1 MAAVLAPDGVL
12 FGASVLGRG
21 ADHRWIARRVLTAFN
36 RQGGFD
42 NLDDTEDG
50 LRAILEQSFE
60 RVELDVVGSAALF
73 VASGP
78 RVSPPQRTS
87 AAS

>member
-1 MAAVLAPDGVL
+1 VL
-12 FGASVLGRG
+12 FGASVLGRR

-73 VASGP
+73 VATGP
-78 RVSPPQRTS
+78 R
-87 AAS
+87 AAAPRAAVAS